1 MKKTLYAFCA
11 LLLCVALGAVLVACD
26 DADTP
31 TSQRY
36 TYESLTIEP
45 NDSISQAAAEAA
57 SAMFEGSEA
66 YFEGGQFCWSLDN
79 GSGITR
85 YDYTVEEDGRYRMAY
100 SDSLSSVFGE
110 ADMYVT
116 FDETSLTI
124 IAIYGESGENSLTY
138 YYNFIAA

>member
-45 NDSISQAAAEAA
+45 NDSISQAVAEAA
-57 SAMFEGSEA
+57 S
-66 YFEGGQFCWSLDN
+66 CLL
-79 GSGITR
+79 
-85 YDYTVEEDGRYRMAY
+85 YTSPSPRDC
-100 SDSLSSVFGE
+100 S
-110 ADMYVT
+110 
-116 FDETSLTI
+116 
-124 IAIYGESGENSLTY
+124 
-138 YYNFIAA
+138 